1 MYKLAYTERFKKAF
15 NDLTNNEQIQFQN
28 KMKGGCNM
36 ITKITQESKNRTEET
51 HENTARQIDYW
62 C

>member
-28 KMKGGCNM
+28 KIKV
-36 ITKITQESKNRTEET
+36 
-51 HENTARQIDYW
+51 
-62 C
+62 

>member
-28 KMKGGCNM
+28 KMKLFVENVLHPSLR
-36 ITKITQESKNRTEET
+36 TKKDKRPKRSLWK
-51 HENTARQIDYW
+51 
-62 C
+62 